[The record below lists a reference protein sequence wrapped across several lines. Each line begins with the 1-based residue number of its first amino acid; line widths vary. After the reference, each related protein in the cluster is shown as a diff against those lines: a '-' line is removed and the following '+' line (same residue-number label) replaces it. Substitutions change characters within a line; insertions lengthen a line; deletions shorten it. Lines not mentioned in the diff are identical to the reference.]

1 MSTRQNRSAV
11 LVLVRGCS
19 CADIELVIA
28 TLEVEKVREAEM
40 LREKIRHA
48 EQAGETWLTS
58 AEHALLESF

>member
-1 MSTRQNRSAV
+1 MPATTINIR
-11 LVLVRGCS
+11 
-19 CADIELVIA
+19 ADIELVIA

-40 LREKIRHA
+40 LRERIRHA